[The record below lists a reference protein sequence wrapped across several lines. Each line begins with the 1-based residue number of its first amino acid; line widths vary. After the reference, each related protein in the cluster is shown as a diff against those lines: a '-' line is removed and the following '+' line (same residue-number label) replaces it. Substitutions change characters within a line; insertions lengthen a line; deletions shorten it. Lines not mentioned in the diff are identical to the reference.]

1 MLIDANW
8 VFNSI
13 YRDCFSCGTS
23 PHWPLCQPL
32 FLSCPLSLNWL
43 LGFFIGQLR
52 GSQLFWAKHM
62 FCGNHGGSPSIH
74 GTIQRKSVGQRLHP
88 FDLVTR
94 HSKSQSSP
102 RQSRSAQRFRQSPCR
117 GDLNEWQTTFIDTLW
132 MPFTY
137 IIILSFRYLWDTL

>member
-1 MLIDANW
+1 MLIKLLMLSIVI
-8 VFNSI
+8 VFLWIFTTLTIMSTPI
-13 YRDCFSCGTS
+13 PQLPALPD
-23 PHWPLCQPL
+23 LIAI
-32 FLSCPLSLNWL
+32 
-43 LGFFIGQLR
+43 GFFIGQLG

-62 FCGNHGGSPSIH
+62 FCGNHAGSPSIH

-102 RQSRSAQRFRQSPCR
+102 RQTRSARRFRQSPCR
-117 GDLNEWQTTFIDTLW
+117 GDLNEWQTTYIDTLW

-137 IIILSFRYLWDTL
+137 IIILSFRFRYLWDTL